1 VGGLGFTRCDLN
13 ISDDEPDQS
22 MDGGV
27 RVTETSIENNLAK
40 VDMAQNGTITVSDKK
55 TGQEFRGLIEF
66 EDSEDIGDSY
76 DYCPAVNH
84 QSNRYSAISVSIEKG
99 HSGPLIGSLIA
110 SGELEIPQGAEKDV
124 LQRTDETVS
133 CQFTTEVSLFSDSS
147 TVQVNIE
154 FENLAEDHR
163 LRVLFPT
170 ETQSTTCIADSA
182 FDVIERPRRPEERK
196 DWFQPVAPTYPMRSF
211 VSASSKKRGL
221 SIATKGLLE
230 FEMLEESGGTI
241 AVTLLRSV
249 GWLSK
254 TNLTTRKGAAGP
266 YLETPG
272 AQCIGKQMF
281 EFAIIPHAGNWKKS
295 NVHRQVDEYLNPL
308 NARFIAPSDVNK
320 NEYNG
325 ECVNIEHED
334 IMLSA
339 FKKSEDGKYLVLR
352 FWNIAANETDC
363 TVNLGFD
370 VTEAI
375 GARADETPSHRYQ
388 HQLIDD
394 HILKIRVGPNEIRTV
409 LLNLDEVEE

>member
-1 VGGLGFTRCDLN
+1 
-13 ISDDEPDQS
+13 
-22 MDGGV
+22 
-27 RVTETSIENNLAK
+27 
-40 VDMAQNGTITVSDKK
+40 
-55 TGQEFRGLIEF
+55 
-66 EDSEDIGDSY
+66 
-76 DYCPAVNH
+76 
-84 QSNRYSAISVSIEKG
+84 
-99 HSGPLIGSLIA
+99 
-110 SGELEIPQGAEKDV
+110 
-124 LQRTDETVS
+124 
-133 CQFTTEVSLFSDSS
+133 LFIDSS
-147 TVQVNIE
+147 AVQVNIE

-170 ETQSTTCIADSA
+170 DTQATTCVADSA
-182 FDVIERPRRPEERK
+182 FDVIERPIRPKEGK

-254 TNLTTRKGAAGP
+254 TNLTTRNGAAGP

-281 EFAIIPHAGNWKKS
+281 EFAIIPHTGSWKKARI
-295 NVHRQVDEYLNPL
+295 HRHVDEYLNPL
-308 NARFIAPSDVNK
+308 IARFIPPGDVEK
-320 NEYNG
+320 GKYQRD
-325 ECVNIEHED
+325 CVNIEPDD

-339 FKKSEDGKYLVLR
+339 FKQSENGKYFVLR
-352 FWNIAANETDC
+352 FWNILATETDC
-363 TVNLGFD
+363 TVDLGFD

-375 GARADETPSHRYQ
+375 GARADETPSHRHQ

-394 HILKIRVGPNEIRTV
+394 HILKMRIGPNEIRTV
-409 LLNLDEVEE
+409 LLNLDQVEE